1 MGFDVRC
8 FAVKESRNYG
18 APARD
23 GAGRGRGGF
32 RGGRTGPR
40 REFGEGNAN
49 GVEGGY
55 GGGVLEIVASCGER
69 KVMERLWKEAVD
81 HVSLTVGVAAAVAI
95 LMARLVMSLLGPLAG
110 PMSATV
116 PQVEDMK

>member
-1 MGFDVRC
+1 MALQLVMGQDVVEV
-8 FAVKESRNYG
+8 ASVE
-18 APARD
+18 
-23 GAGRGRGGF
+23 AGRAQGVNLVRAM
-32 RGGRTGPR
+32 PMAL
-40 REFGEGNAN
+40 REVTAA
-49 GVEGGY
+49 V
-55 GGGVLEIVASCGER
+55 VLEIVASRGER